1 MAREMGPRKAHRGVL
16 VAPLRRDIDIE
27 SVGFSSREYLRV
39 SFKRKQMR
47 SRVVVDGVCWFPR
60 ARDSFLL
67 VLFLRLNK
75 GSVLKAKNGE
85 RTNNLI
91 SSSSS
96 FRKRLTLAVY

>member
-27 SVGFSSREYLRV
+27 SVVFSSREYLRV

-75 GSVLKAKNGE
+75 GSVLKAKNE
-85 RTNNLI
+85 REQ
-91 SSSSS
+91 
-96 FRKRLTLAVY
+96 TL

>member
-1 MAREMGPRKAHRGVL
+1 MGPRKAHRGVL

-27 SVGFSSREYLRV
+27 SLGFSSREYLRV

-60 ARDSFLL
+60 ARDSFSL
-67 VLFLRLNK
+67 VLFLNK

-91 SSSSS
+91 SSSS